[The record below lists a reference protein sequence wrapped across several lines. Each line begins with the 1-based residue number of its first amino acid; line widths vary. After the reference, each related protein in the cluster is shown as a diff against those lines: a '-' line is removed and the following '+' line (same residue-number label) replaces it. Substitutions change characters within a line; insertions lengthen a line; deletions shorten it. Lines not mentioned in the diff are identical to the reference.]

1 MTRTLLAM
9 VILCLSVTGGLARH
23 LMHNI
28 PLDVGGEL
36 EDKCNKEWPSSGFS
50 QGSCID
56 KDAAE
61 WLRTHPGEN
70 GRRRPTSRSREP
82 SPYPACSTNRRIRTS
97 GEPATNGNSDDK
109 EFTASDE
116 FGSQRGR

>member
-28 PLDVGGEL
+28 PLDVGREI
-36 EDKCNKEWPSSGFS
+36 EEKCNKASQSSAFAE
-50 QGSCID
+50 GSCID

-61 WLRTHPGEN
+61 WLRTHPGEE
-70 GRRRPTSRSREP
+70 RSAPPDEP
-82 SPYPACSTNRRIRTS
+82 VQGTITLPGLLDQPENKDIR
-97 GEPATNGNSDDK
+97 
-109 EFTASDE
+109 
-116 FGSQRGR
+116 